1 MNESIRILGLESIQ
15 DIKQKKRIFGGKGC
29 YNEKHAPYL
38 KNFKEYNIINVFP
51 YMVSRITVNNRTY
64 SPALLNFSLKE

>member
-15 DIKQKKRIFGGKGC
+15 DIRQKKRIFGGKGC

-38 KNFKEYNIINVFP
+38 KNFLVHK
-51 YMVSRITVNNRTY
+51 
-64 SPALLNFSLKE
+64 